1 MTVAQRIVVR
11 QHGGPEVLAL
21 EDIEMENPS
30 ENEIQIQHHA
40 IGINLADTYFRSGV
54 YPGKTPCGL
63 GVEASGIVIGVGSNV
78 SRFSV
83 GDRVTYT
90 GSPLGAYSTV
100 RNMPTDSL
108 IALPDS
114 IGFDVAAASTMRG
127 LTASYLLNKIWTLN
141 SGDTV
146 VMHAAAGG
154 VGLLFCQMA
163 SAMGITVIGTVGR
176 EEKVALAREA
186 GCAHVLN
193 TKTDDIPKLVRELT
207 NGKGADVVI
216 DGIGKDTFHM
226 SLKSVKRRGLMV
238 CLGTASGA
246 VDPFDP
252 PTLMRQGSIYITRPA
267 MADYIADPEEK
278 KELVAFLFSQ
288 LSNGKVNVAIGQRW
302 RLDQAVDA
310 HIAMESGATTG
321 SSIFDLTDIIN

>member
-1 MTVAQRIVVR
+1 MRTVQRIVVS
-11 QHGGPEVLAL
+11 QHGGPEVLEL
-21 EDIEMENPS
+21 KSVELNDPS

-40 IGINLADTYFRSGV
+40 VGINLADTYFRSGV

-63 GVEASGIVIGVGSNV
+63 GVEASGVIIGIGTNV
-78 SRFSV
+78 SNFSV

-90 GSPLGAYSTV
+90 GSPLGAYSTA

-141 SGDTV
+141 AGDTV

-163 SAMGITVIGTVGR
+163 SARGISVIGTVGR
-176 EEKVALAREA
+176 EEKVQLARDA
-186 GCAHVLN
+186 GCTHVLN
-193 TKTDDIPKLVRELT
+193 TKTDDIPKIVRDLT

-246 VDPFDP
+246 VEPFDP

-278 KELVAFLFSQ
+278 KELVSFLFSQ
-288 LSNGKVNVAIGQRW
+288 FATGKATVSIGQRW

-310 HIAMESGATTG
+310 HVAMESGVTTG
-321 SSIFDLTDIIN
+321 SSIFDLTDTIN